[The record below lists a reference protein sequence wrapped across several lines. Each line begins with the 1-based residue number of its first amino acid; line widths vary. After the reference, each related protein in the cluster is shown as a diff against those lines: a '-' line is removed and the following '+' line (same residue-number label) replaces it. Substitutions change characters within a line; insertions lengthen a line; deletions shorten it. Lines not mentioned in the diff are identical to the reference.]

1 MEDPEELLTLARTCL
16 RQAGNCND
24 PRMASAL
31 AELAAAYQAKA
42 ASLKSSH
49 KVR

>member
-1 MEDPEELLTLARTCL
+1 MEDPEELLTLARACL
-16 RQAGNCND
+16 RQAGNCNH
-24 PRMASAL
+24 PLMARAL

-42 ASLKSSH
+42 AILNSGH